1 MREVL
6 SGWTSA
12 WCARHG
18 PKLVICKEVTGGS
31 NDNRGGEVSVME
43 MERRAEVVTV
53 IIQIGCKPIKQGTTK
68 LDLARGH
75 GQRCNCGPI

>member
-1 MREVL
+1 
-6 SGWTSA
+6 
-12 WCARHG
+12 
-18 PKLVICKEVTGGS
+18 
-31 NDNRGGEVSVME
+31 ME